1 MATVEDVMRRL
12 LLLEQETLNLRA
24 EAAQA
29 RQEAA
34 QANQRAAVSDQVV
47 QRLTLLPGE
56 VAAAI
61 AAATRAARPGR
72 QLVDPKGL
80 GKPPFFT
87 GNESEFAVWCRKTE
101 NSVLS
106 VYPEA
111 VELMRAAVDSQ
122 KEVNI
127 EEFQTDMGMPKEI
140 IDEVNAQVY
149 SVMMALTSN
158 EPFDIVVGAG
168 AGNGL
173 ETWRRLHRRYDP
185 GTVGRSRGMLRDIL
199 SPAKSNIE
207 SLRHNVEKLEEKI
220 RRYCERR
227 DASGGKMTL
236 NEDIRMA
243 SLEALLPDDL
253 EKHVQLNRGRLTTY
267 ETLRGEVVMYAE
279 ARGTSV
285 KPPRESRHDDPM
297 DTSSM
302 MKGKAKGKGKKGD
315 GKGKGS
321 GAGSD
326 KECYNCGKKGHFS
339 KDCWAPK
346 KVETAQ
352 KTQLECYNC
361 NKKGHMAKDCWVKS
375 NAKGKGKGGKGKET
389 ARKST
394 NALEDETPEPEKE
407 VGMLDMFD
415 VGAMEKEPIDAT
427 SWVKINL
434 DTGAARTV
442 FPENVK
448 YGERKEEKV
457 VNFKT
462 ATGEVVPSSGGLV
475 LIARDEWGRRT
486 RCTGALAPVHKPLLA
501 AGQVTDKGNSVWL
514 SGDRGYIVEKGS
526 YVQKCVQKAFDEAM
540 KETSGRGTLE
550 VYKENGIY
558 NLYMQ
563 VDVTAERSEPGV
575 TLDLSAGASQ
585 GSRVDPRAP
594 GGFQRQGRSL

>member
-1 MATVEDVMRRL
+1 MTTVEDVMRRL

-61 AAATRAARPGR
+61 TAATRAVRPAR

-101 NSVLS
+101 NYVLS

-127 EEFQTDMGMPKEI
+127 EEFNADMDVPKEI

-199 SPAKSNIE
+199 NPGKSNVE
-207 SLRHNVEKLEEKI
+207 NLRHNVEKLEEKI

-227 DASGGKMTL
+227 DASGVRMTL

-253 EKHVQLNRGRLTTY
+253 EKHVQLNRGRLPTY

-285 KPPRESRHDDPM
+285 KPPRESRPDDPM

-315 GKGKGS
+315 SKGKGV
-321 GAGSD
+321 GSD
-326 KECYNCGKKGHFS
+326 KECYNCGKKGHFA
-339 KDCWAPK
+339 KDCWAPAK
-346 KVETAQ
+346 KVETTQ
-352 KTQLECYNC
+352 KTQVECYNC
-361 NKKGHMAKDCWVKS
+361 GKKGHMAKDC
-375 NAKGKGKGGKGKET
+375 
-389 ARKST
+389 
-394 NALEDETPEPEKE
+394 
-407 VGMLDMFD
+407 
-415 VGAMEKEPIDAT
+415 
-427 SWVKINL
+427 
-434 DTGAARTV
+434 
-442 FPENVK
+442 
-448 YGERKEEKV
+448 
-457 VNFKT
+457 
-462 ATGEVVPSSGGLV
+462 
-475 LIARDEWGRRT
+475 
-486 RCTGALAPVHKPLLA
+486 
-501 AGQVTDKGNSVWL
+501 
-514 SGDRGYIVEKGS
+514 
-526 YVQKCVQKAFDEAM
+526 
-540 KETSGRGTLE
+540 
-550 VYKENGIY
+550 
-558 NLYMQ
+558 
-563 VDVTAERSEPGV
+563 
-575 TLDLSAGASQ
+575 
-585 GSRVDPRAP
+585 
-594 GGFQRQGRSL
+594 